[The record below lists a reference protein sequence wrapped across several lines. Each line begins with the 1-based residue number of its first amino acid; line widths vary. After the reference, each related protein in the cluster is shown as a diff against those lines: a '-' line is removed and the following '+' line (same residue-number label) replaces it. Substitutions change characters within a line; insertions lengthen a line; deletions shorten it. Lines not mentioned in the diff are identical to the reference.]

1 MDASMILLAVAVV
14 GGVGLL
20 IGLLLGVAGK
30 KFAVETDERVEQV
43 REHLAGSNCGGCG
56 FAGCDDYAK
65 KLASDHTTPTT
76 LCPVGGPECARK
88 ISANER
94 YHK

>member
-30 KFAVETDERVEQV
+30 KVC
-43 REHLAGSNCGGCG
+43 CGDG
-56 FAGCDDYAK
+56 
-65 KLASDHTTPTT
+65 
-76 LCPVGGPECARK
+76 
-88 ISANER
+88 
-94 YHK
+94 